1 MATDSVPLTIR
12 ASICRCRAV
21 EVFPQYAALPC
32 MLQQIVA
39 ARRWRR
45 QPLLL
50 LLLVFSFFFFLL
62 FYFSFSFAEYA
73 EFAADFD
80 CRRPPHISC
89 FIDFSLSIQ
98 VCGATIG
105 NRPRNLAWCRY
116 RLYGHLSGI
125 SYRGRF

>member
-1 MATDSVPLTIR
+1 MATDSVPLTMR

-50 LLLVFSFFFFLL
+50 LVFSFFILFFFFFSASL
-62 FYFSFSFAEYA
+62 FFFR
-73 EFAADFD
+73 FAADSD